1 MNTSAT
7 LWWDAELPGIR
18 YIEQTLLPSEYRIA
32 DCRTVDELASAIQ
45 TLAIRGAP
53 ALGVAGGFGVALAA
67 ATCTEKNYTAFLA
80 AVRKDAGQLKATR
93 PTAVNLGWGI
103 DRVLARLSGVHDIT
117 AARAVTLTEAETIA
131 REDTACCHLIGDH
144 GGALLPDHCT
154 VLTHCNAGALACSS
168 WGTALGIIRS
178 AVKAGKSVKVIAC
191 ETRPLLQGAR
201 LTAWELARDGIDVTV
216 ITDSTAAH
224 LMRAGAIDAVIVG
237 ADRITRDAVF
247 NKIGTYMHA
256 VCAQHHGIPFYVAA
270 PLSTFDATRTERD
283 VTIEERNRDEL
294 AVIGNRILIPSG
306 VPVKNFAFDATPVE
320 LVTAIIT
327 ERGVHRLPLDMNAL
341 LSSQG
346 THTITYPTGP

>member
-1 MNTSAT
+1 MNTGAT
-7 LWWDAELPGIR
+7 LWWDAELPGVR

-32 DCRTVDELASAIQ
+32 GCRTVHELATAIQ

-67 ATCTEKNYTAFLA
+67 STCTEKNYTAFLA
-80 AVRKDAGQLKATR
+80 AVRKDAGLLKATR

-103 DRVLARLSGVHDIT
+103 DRVLARLSAVHDIT

-131 REDTACCHLIGDH
+131 REDTTCCHLIGDH
-144 GGALLPDHCT
+144 GAALLPDHCT

-168 WGTALGIIRS
+168 WGTALGVIRS
-178 AVKAGKSVKVIAC
+178 AVKAGKKVKVIAC

-224 LMRAGAIDAVIVG
+224 LMRTSAIDAVIVG

-256 VCAQHHGIPFYVAA
+256 VCAQHHDIPFYVAA

-294 AVIGNRILIPSG
+294 AVMGTRTLIPSG

-327 ERGVHRLPLDMNAL
+327 ERGVHRPPLDMNAL

-346 THTITYPTGP
+346 THTIT